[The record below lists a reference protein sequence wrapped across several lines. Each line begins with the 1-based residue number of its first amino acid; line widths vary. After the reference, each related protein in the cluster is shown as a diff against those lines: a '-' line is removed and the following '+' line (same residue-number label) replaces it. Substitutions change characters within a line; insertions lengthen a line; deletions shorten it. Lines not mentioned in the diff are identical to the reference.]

1 MSLHYLV
8 KYECQKVA
16 QSEICIVIN
25 GKSQGTVAK
34 HLSWDGLL
42 HYKFIIQFAGEI
54 IFEIGEHL
62 AKFQAKWLIE
72 SCAHGTAVHF
82 CPKRC
87 RTRQISK
94 ITSILRTKTVT
105 NCCYVNRQINRS
117 LFYQQISNFCR
128 PASIY

>member
-1 MSLHYLV
+1 MLCCV
-8 KYECQKVA
+8 VT
-16 QSEICIVIN
+16 N
-25 GKSQGTVAK
+25 DKSQGTVAK

-42 HYKFIIQFAGEI
+42 HCRFIIQFAGEI

-72 SCAHGTAVHF
+72 SCAQFAVHF

-105 NCCYVNRQINRS
+105 NCCCVNRQVNVS
-117 LFYQQISNFCR
+117 LLSTNI
-128 PASIY
+128 ILL

>member
-8 KYECQKVA
+8 KYERQKVA

-62 AKFQAKWLIE
+62 AKFQLKWLIV
-72 SCAHGTAVHF
+72 SCAQYAVHF

-105 NCCYVNRQINRS
+105 NCCCVNRHINTNLLS
-117 LFYQQISNFCR
+117 TNIKLL
-128 PASIY
+128 